1 MLLYCITMQDN
12 QFNTIQKKNKML
24 KINNLQAQIEEGKQ
38 ILKGINLEIKP
49 GEVHAIMGPNGAGK
63 STLSSVI
70 AGKEDYEVTG
80 GEILFEGE
88 NIVEDAPEERAHKG
102 IFLSFQYPVEIPGV
116 TVTNFIKA
124 AINETRK
131 SKGEPEMSAKDMLAL
146 VRKNSEKL
154 GIKKEFLGRS
164 LNEGFSGGEKK
175 RNEIFQMLMLDPKLA
190 ILDETDSGLDIDAL
204 RIVADGVNSF
214 KNEGNA
220 VLLITH
226 YQRLLDYIQPDF
238 VHVLADG
245 KIIKTGDK
253 NLALELEEKGYDWLV
268 N

>member
-1 MLLYCITMQDN
+1 
-12 QFNTIQKKNKML
+12 ML
-24 KINNLQAQIEEGKQ
+24 KIKNLHARIEEGVE

-70 AGKEDYEVTG
+70 AGKEEYEVTE
-80 GEILFEGE
+80 GEILFEDKD
-88 NIVEDAPEERAHKG
+88 IIEDAPEERAHKG
-102 IFLSFQYPVEIPGV
+102 IFMSFQYPIEIPGV
-116 TVTNFIKA
+116 SVINFMKA

-131 SKGEPEMSAKDMLAL
+131 ANGLENMAAKEMLTL
-146 VRKNSEKL
+146 VKEKTEQL
-154 GIKKEFLGRS
+154 DIKKEFLARS

-175 RNEIFQMLMLDPKLA
+175 RNEILQMMMLNPKLA

-204 RIVADGVNSF
+204 RIVADGVNAF
-214 KNEGNA
+214 RNEGNA

-226 YQRLLDYIQPDF
+226 YQRLLNYIKPDF

-253 NLALELEEKGYDWLV
+253 SLALELEERGYDWLL
-268 N
+268 